1 MSLGTPINI
10 DMTAV
15 IGMMNVKAQILQLI
29 HSLYPFPCCS
39 FFLVLGVYAVPLLLG
54 LLQIFF
60 SVPIALWSISLGTP
74 IGPRTLLADYPD

>member
-1 MSLGTPINI
+1 MIWDCKIFLRMI
-10 DMTAV
+10 DCDLKIFFTV
-15 IGMMNVKAQILQLI
+15 KNVLFGFKC
-29 HSLYPFPCCS
+29 LYTHPYIFPT
-39 FFLVLGVYAVPLLLG
+39 FLSAVPLLLG